1 MMYSILN
8 EMHANKIEPTYHQNV
23 AKGEYTCSYF
33 FVKVETNSFKMLL
46 RSLATSTDCF
56 CRAISSDICL
66 LCSVTYCSNHS
77 GASDL
82 CFLFLPCSA
91 DGLGREVDGPEV
103 DGPGPTG
110 SDEDPE
116 WKERLNLVA
125 SKW

>member
-1 MMYSILN
+1 M
-8 EMHANKIEPTYHQNV
+8 
-23 AKGEYTCSYF
+23 AKGENTSFYF
-33 FVKVETNSFKMLL
+33 LVKAETNSFKMSL
-46 RSLATSTDCF
+46 RSLATSTACF
-56 CRAISSDICL
+56 CRAMSSDICL

-82 CFLFLPCSA
+82 RFLFLPCSA
-91 DGLGREVDGPEV
+91 DGLGCEVDGCEV

-125 SKW
+125 